1 MTKAVRKETKAASKP
16 QGSEFAKNFSAFKTA
31 NDARLAELEQKQS
44 QIDVLSKTL
53 TQQAGQIERLTVAAT
68 GAGEVR
74 LDTKSD
80 GKASKAWSRYVRSG
94 DQSDLLTLE
103 GKSLA
108 STDANGGFI
117 VPVETETAID
127 TALAGVSPF
136 RNLATVR
143 AVSSANFTKPI
154 SSNGAAAGWAG
165 ETDAR
170 VETSAPDLELI
181 EFPAGELYAMPAAT
195 QALLD
200 DSVADVD
207 QWLAEEVQDV
217 FSAQETSAFVI
228 GDGVNKPRGILS
240 YPQAAN
246 GSEAKGEL
254 GYIATGVDGDLDADA
269 PIDALID
276 LTYAPETRYRA
287 NASFLMNRRTL
298 SRLRKVKDADGNYIW
313 QAATQAGQPSTLL
326 GFPVIE
332 IEDMPDIGPDT
343 TPVAFG
349 DFRRGYLI
357 ADRQGV
363 RVLRDPYS
371 AKPFVLFY
379 TTKRVGG
386 GMQDFSAIKLLKCSA
401 S

>member
-1 MTKAVRKETKAASKP
+1 MTKAVRKENKAAML
-16 QGSEFAKNFSAFKTA
+16 QNGGEFSQNFAAFKSA

-44 QIDVLSKTL
+44 QIDKMHTTL
-53 TQQAGQIERLTVAAT
+53 DQQANQIERLTVAA
-68 GAGEVR
+68 GSVADVSI
-74 LDTKSD
+74 DVKSD
-80 GKASKAWSRYVRSG
+80 SKSRKAWSRYVRSG
-94 DQSDLLTLE
+94 DKSAMLTLE
-103 GKSLA
+103 GKSLET
-108 STDANGGFI
+108 TDDNGGFI
-117 VPVETETAID
+117 VPAETETVID
-127 TALAGVSPF
+127 SALAGVSPF

-143 AVSSANFTKPI
+143 AVSVSNFTKPI
-154 SSNGAAAGWAG
+154 SSGGAAAGWAG
-165 ETDAR
+165 ETEAR
-170 VETSAPDLELI
+170 VETTAPDLDLI

-195 QALLD
+195 QTLLD

-217 FSAQETSAFVI
+217 FSSQETTAFVL

-240 YPQAAN
+240 YPQAAD
-246 GSEAKGEL
+246 GSEAKGEI

-269 PIDALID
+269 PIDVLID
-276 LTYAPETRYRA
+276 LTYAPESRYRS
-287 NASFLMNRRTL
+287 NASFIMNRRTL
-298 SRLRKVKDADGNYIW
+298 GRLRKVKDADGNYIW

-332 IEDMPDIGPDT
+332 IEDMPDIGPST

-386 GMQDFSAIKLLKCSA
+386 GMQDFSAIKLLKCSE

>member
-1 MTKAVRKETKAASKP
+1 MPKAVRKETKAAP
-16 QGSEFAKNFSAFKTA
+16 QPRGGDFAKNFTAFQIA

-44 QIDVLSKTL
+44 QIETLNKALSR
-53 TQQAGQIERLTVAAT
+53 QSGQIERLTLAASDGRET
-68 GAGEVR
+68 H
-74 LDTKSD
+74 LDVKSD
-80 GKASKAWSRYVRSG
+80 NQARKAWSRYVRSG
-94 DQSDLLTLE
+94 DQALLQSLE
-103 GKSLA
+103 GKSLTA
-108 STDANGGFI
+108 VDSNGGYI
-117 VPVETETAID
+117 VPVETEVVID
-127 TALAGVSPF
+127 SALAEVSPF
-136 RNLATVR
+136 RALATIR
-143 AVSSANFTKPI
+143 AVSTANFTKPI
-154 SSNGAAAGWAG
+154 SSGGAVAGWAG
-165 ETDAR
+165 EADAR
-170 VETSAPDLELI
+170 TETTAPDLDLI

-195 QALLD
+195 QTLLD

-217 FSAQETSAFVI
+217 FSAQETAAFVV

-240 YPQAAN
+240 YPQAAD
-246 GSEAKGEL
+246 GSEAKGEI
-254 GYIATGVDGDLDADA
+254 GYIPTGVDGDFDSDG

-276 LTYAPETRYRA
+276 LTYAPETRYRS
-287 NASFLMNRRTL
+287 NASFIMNRRTL
-298 SRLRKVKDADGNYIW
+298 GRLRKFKDADGNYIW
-313 QAATQAGQPSTLL
+313 QPASQAGQPSTLR

-332 IEDMPDIGPDT
+332 IEDMPDITSGS

-386 GMQDFSAIKLLKCSA
+386 GIQDFSAIKLLRCSE

>member
-1 MTKAVRKETKAASKP
+1 MTKAVRKETKAAPKP
-16 QGSEFAKNFSAFKTA
+16 QGDEFSKNFTAFKTA

-44 QIDVLSKTL
+44 QIDYLNKTL
-53 TQQAGQIERLTVAAT
+53 TQQAGQIERLAVAAT
-68 GAGEVR
+68 NTGEVR
-74 LDTKSD
+74 LDKKSD
-80 GKASKAWSRYVRSG
+80 GRAQKAWSRYVRSG
-94 DQSDLLTLE
+94 DQSDLMTLE

-108 STDANGGFI
+108 ATDSNGGFI
-117 VPVETETAID
+117 VPVETEAVID
-127 TALAGVSPF
+127 SALAGVSPF

-143 AVSSANFTKPI
+143 AVSTSNFTKPV
-154 SSNGAAAGWAG
+154 SAGGAASGWVS
-165 ETDAR
+165 ETEAR
-170 VETSAPDLELI
+170 VETTAPDLELV

-195 QALLD
+195 QTLLD

-217 FSAQETSAFVI
+217 FSAQETSAFVL

-240 YPQAAN
+240 YPQAAD
-246 GSEAKGEL
+246 GSEAKGEI
-254 GYIATGVDGDLDADA
+254 GYVATGTAGDLDADA

-276 LTYAPETRYRA
+276 LTYAPESRYRA
-287 NASFLMNRRTL
+287 NASFIMNRRTL
-298 SRLRKVKDADGNYIW
+298 GRLRKIKDADGNYIW

-386 GMQDFSAIKLLKCSA
+386 GVHDFAAIKLLKCA
-401 S
+401 AN